1 MALGGLSNSPGND
14 DVLGVG
20 PDDVNG
26 EIADP
31 ACNGMSSDCTFGLL
45 TEGNVSPPA
54 SLGGTKGLADRSNAP
69 PTTLLDDSP
78 TADKHRA
85 TEEVVGVTNAS
96 SVVTDNTPTSHV
108 GMQEEIGNLQLG
120 GQGQLSW

>member
-1 MALGGLSNSPGND
+1 
-14 DVLGVG
+14 VG